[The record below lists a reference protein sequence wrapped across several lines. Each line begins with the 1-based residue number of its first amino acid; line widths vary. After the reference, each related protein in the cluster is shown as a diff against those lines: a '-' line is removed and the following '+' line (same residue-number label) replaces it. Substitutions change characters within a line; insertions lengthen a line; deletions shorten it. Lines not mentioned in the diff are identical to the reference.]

1 MHMLHRSR
9 RPSMRYVPP
18 KKGGVEA
25 AMEHLHQVD
34 FCHVHAIASR
44 TPSPSS
50 KLMERGDNNNVLAR
64 SSANLR
70 LYTVTMQNAK
80 SGRSWIV
87 RRRYSDFA
95 ALRMRLLQ
103 VVQPYY
109 FMLHSV
115 VDRLKL
121 LPFPKRTAFIT
132 RYVRRHREE
141 CFLAYLRGAHVLL
154 TDLDY
159 GLDEDLKL
167 QCASILRGFMGSQDV
182 IDPMHVE
189 YFCRDVIPQYD
200 LHMIDRKCIARCGV
214 LDTVLEEDGPHAV
227 LSDETSSSSSTYGDV
242 ESSSSCMSI
251 AVADNAVPP
260 RSMYS
265 KKAACTIK
273 LSSTSKAYAMLFPRK
288 LAACHQGAATV

>member
-1 MHMLHRSR
+1 
-9 RPSMRYVPP
+9 
-18 KKGGVEA
+18 
-25 AMEHLHQVD
+25 
-34 FCHVHAIASR
+34 
-44 TPSPSS
+44 
-50 KLMERGDNNNVLAR
+50 
-64 SSANLR
+64 
-70 LYTVTMQNAK
+70 
-80 SGRSWIV
+80 
-87 RRRYSDFA
+87 
-95 ALRMRLLQ
+95 MRLLQ

-154 TDLDY
+154 TNPDY
-159 GLDEDLKL
+159 GLDEDVKL

-242 ESSSSCMSI
+242 ESSSSCISI

-260 RSMYS
+260 RSKYAT
-265 KKAACTIK
+265 KAACTIK